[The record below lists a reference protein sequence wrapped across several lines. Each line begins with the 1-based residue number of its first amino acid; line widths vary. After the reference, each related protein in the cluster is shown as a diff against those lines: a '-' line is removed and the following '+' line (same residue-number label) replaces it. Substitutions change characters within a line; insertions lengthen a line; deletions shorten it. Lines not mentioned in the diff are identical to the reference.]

1 MWVLVLQAAEEWGVP
16 PWVVERDAPAIWWE
30 RWAVWKE
37 ERARL
42 AKKGEGRGA
51 RKKNCQ
57 WAMVNGQWSMGELL
71 IVDC

>member
-37 ERARL
+37 EKGRL
-42 AKKGEGRGA
+42 QKKGRGA
-51 RKKNCQ
+51 R
-57 WAMVNGQWSMGELL
+57 GEEEGELGQGA
-71 IVDC
+71 IVDG

>member
-37 ERARL
+37 EKSRL
-42 AKKGEGRGA
+42 QKRGEGRGA
-51 RKKNCQ
+51 R
-57 WAMVNGQWSMGELL
+57 GEEEELSMGNG
-71 IVDC
+71 